1 MCLQVGCIPSKA
13 LIELAD
19 AAQRTRDL
27 HAAGLSVDGMTVSLE
42 RFQAWRGELCAGL
55 ARGVGRLL
63 DAGDVRVVH
72 GEARFN
78 RADRVAVRTP
88 EDGVVFFEFEHAI
101 VATGSRPVALPGL
114 PFDGERV
121 LDSTGALALT
131 AIPASVVVVGA
142 GYIGLELGTALAK
155 LGARVTVVEAL
166 DRILPT
172 VDESL
177 TAPVLERLR
186 ELDVELWL
194 ETRAQRLEDGAL
206 VVAGPG
212 GEDRV
217 EAERVIVA
225 VGRVPNTDELGLAEA
240 GVVVGPDGLIA
251 VGEDMRA
258 TERIAAVGDVV
269 AGPAL
274 AHKATAEAA
283 VAAEALSGQP
293 AAFDAQAIPIVIF
306 TDPEIGSVGLSE
318 AQARD
323 AGLDP
328 VVATFPLAASGR
340 AGDAGRA
347 RGLHPDRRG
356 RRDRPR
362 RGRARRRP
370 ARQRA
375 RCRRCPGDRADGCAR
390 RRRRDHPPTPDAQ
403 RGAARGGRADAGP
416 SAARR
421 TGAGEGLSGACV
433 RGSSVLYGAARRR
446 TAASRGGS
454 ERRSG
459 RCGSA
464 RVRVPARRSV
474 HKSRVVSQH
483 LPPRRRRRTSVLP
496 MSTRGRTDVRCGRR
510 KGVAKDARMC
520 TEAPRGPEDD
530 GARPDRRS
538 LASSRCC
545 CLAPRS
551 AAGA

>member
-1 MCLQVGCIPSKA
+1 A

-27 HAAGLSVDGMTVSLE
+27 RSAGLTADGVTVSLE
-42 RFQAWRGELCAGL
+42 RFQGWRGELCAGL
-55 ARGVGRLL
+55 ARGVGSLL
-63 DAGDVRVVH
+63 DAGEVRVVH

-88 EDGVVFFEFEHAI
+88 EDRVAFFEFEHAI
-101 VATGSRPVALPGL
+101 VATGSRPVALPNL

-131 AIPASVVVVGA
+131 AVPDSVVVVGA

-177 TAPVLERLR
+177 TAPVVARLR
-186 ELDVELWL
+186 ELCL
-194 ETRAQRLEDGAL
+194 ETTAQRLEGAAL
-206 VVAGPG
+206 VVAGPE
-212 GEDRV
+212 GEDRIT
-217 EAERVIVA
+217 AERVIVA
-225 VGRVPNTDELGLAEA
+225 VGRVPNTDDLGLAEA

-318 AQARD
+318 AQARE

-328 VVATFPLAASGR
+328 GVATFPLAASGR
-340 AGDAGRA
+340 AATLGAREGFTRIVADAATDRVVGVHVVGPHASELVAGGALAIELMAAPGDVAATIHPHPTLSEGLREAAELMLGRPLHVARA
-347 RGLHPDRRG
+347 R
-356 RRDRPR
+356 
-362 RGRARRRP
+362 
-370 ARQRA
+370 
-375 RCRRCPGDRADGCAR
+375 
-390 RRRRDHPPTPDAQ
+390 
-403 RGAARGGRADAGP
+403 
-416 SAARR
+416 
-421 TGAGEGLSGACV
+421 
-433 RGSSVLYGAARRR
+433 
-446 TAASRGGS
+446 
-454 ERRSG
+454 
-459 RCGSA
+459 
-464 RVRVPARRSV
+464 
-474 HKSRVVSQH
+474 
-483 LPPRRRRRTSVLP
+483 
-496 MSTRGRTDVRCGRR
+496 
-510 KGVAKDARMC
+510 AKA
-520 TEAPRGPEDD
+520 
-530 GARPDRRS
+530 
-538 LASSRCC
+538 
-545 CLAPRS
+545 
-551 AAGA
+551 